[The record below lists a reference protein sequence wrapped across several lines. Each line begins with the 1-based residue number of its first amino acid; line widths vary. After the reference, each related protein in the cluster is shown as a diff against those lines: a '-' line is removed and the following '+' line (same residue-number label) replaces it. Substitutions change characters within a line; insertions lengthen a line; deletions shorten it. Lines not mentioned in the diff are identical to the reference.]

1 MSSSDYTAL
10 RKIKQIQTRP
20 LCSICIN
27 GSGVLCSLCSAGSAC
42 YPPPGFNSI
51 GRTGAT
57 GATGATGTFGPP
69 GPAGPPGLSLE
80 YNLFLAYTTNGILV
94 KNPNMS
100 EPQTSISF
108 TMPANNVDPHL
119 IGEFTTNLISSMTSP
134 YIVPGLWDLN
144 LYANIYAS
152 AGQMTT
158 EIAICSAVFYINSA
172 GTETLIVDATSV
184 ATPILSTMS
193 PQRYTNSFYVPYYT
207 LPDLSGNIKI
217 KIYAFAYD
225 YTPATHILTMYF
237 NPPTLSY
244 LRTTLANQLMPK
256 GPTGATGGMG
266 RTGAR
271 GLMGAI
277 GWTGA
282 TGPQGINGMYGGLI
296 LYLNYDTATT
306 FPVLSPTEMTP
317 IVGYTVEPLTT
328 ISPTQSL
335 VSGLEM
341 VPNLSLSQITITIE
355 TPASTVLF
363 PVAQFA
369 IPIGSLN
376 GYPSFIA
383 QGIWEMDVYAKSDT
397 GANVGIRFFLLGKRT
412 SGGSYVNLV
421 SNGSGIDYIPNSASY
436 TKIQPRLFVPADI
449 STAAYSHLV
458 IVMCA
463 QNRAPDSY
471 TAEIAFQSSNTY
483 SCLRTSYEKTGATG
497 TRGETGATGAT
508 GATGMS
514 QWSLSGTTL
523 QYNGGNVSIGND
535 LSVGGSVSVE
545 YITQF

>member
-10 RKIKQIQTRP
+10 RKIQRIQTD
-20 LCSICIN
+20 
-27 GSGVLCSLCSAGSAC
+27 SAC

-80 YNLFLAYTTNGILV
+80 YNLFLSYATSGTLV
-94 KNPNMS
+94 QNPNMS
-100 EPQTSISF
+100 EPQTSISL
-108 TMPANNVDPHL
+108 TMPTNNVDPHL
-119 IGEFTTNLISSMTSP
+119 VGEFTTNLISSMTSP

-152 AGQMTT
+152 AGQMNT
-158 EIAICSAVFYINSA
+158 EIAFCSAVYYVNSA
-172 GTETLIVDATSV
+172 GTETLIVDAMSV
-184 ATPILSTMS
+184 ATPILSTLS
-193 PQRYTNSFYVPYYT
+193 PQRYTNSFYMPYFT
-207 LPDLSGNIKI
+207 LPDLSGNIKL
-217 KIYAFAYD
+217 KIYAFSYD

-256 GPTGATGGMG
+256 GPTGATGAMG
-266 RTGAR
+266 RTGAIGR
-271 GLMGAI
+271 TGAT

-282 TGPQGINGMYGGLI
+282 TGRQGINGMYGGLI
-296 LYLNYDTATT
+296 LYMNYDTATA
-306 FPVLSPTEMTP
+306 FPVISPTEMTP
-317 IVGYTVEPLTT
+317 IVGYTAEPLTA

-341 VPNLSLSQITITIE
+341 VPNLSLSQITMTIE

-383 QGIWEMDVYAKSDT
+383 QGIWEMDVFGKSDT

-412 SGGSYVNLV
+412 SDGAYINLAP
-421 SNGSGIDYIPNSASY
+421 NGSGIEYIPNSASY
-436 TKIQPRLFVPADI
+436 TKIQPRLFIPTDI
-449 STAAYSHLV
+449 STAGLSHLV
-458 IVMCA
+458 IVMFA
-463 QNRAPDSY
+463 QNRAPDSH

-497 TRGETGATGAT
+497 STGSTGATGAT

-514 QWSLSGTTL
+514 HWSLSGTTI

-535 LSVGGSVSVE
+535 LSVGGSVSAE